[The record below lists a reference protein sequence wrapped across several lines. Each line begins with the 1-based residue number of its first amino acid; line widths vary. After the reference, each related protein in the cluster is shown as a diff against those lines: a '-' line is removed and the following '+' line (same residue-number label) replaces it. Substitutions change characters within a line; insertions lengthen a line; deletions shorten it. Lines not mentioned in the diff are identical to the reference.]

1 MSVAAIAIGLVLA
14 FIAWRLVAGLAKF
27 AILAVIV
34 VAVLYFL
41 SQGGLG

>member
-1 MSVAAIAIGLVLA
+1 MSVAAIIVALVLA
-14 FIAWRLVAGLAKF
+14 FIAWKFVAGLAKF
-27 AILAVIV
+27 AVLAVIV

>member
-1 MSVAAIAIGLVLA
+1 MSIAAMVIGLVLA
-14 FIAWRLVAGLAKF
+14 FIAWRFVAGLAKF
-27 AILAVIV
+27 AVLAVIV